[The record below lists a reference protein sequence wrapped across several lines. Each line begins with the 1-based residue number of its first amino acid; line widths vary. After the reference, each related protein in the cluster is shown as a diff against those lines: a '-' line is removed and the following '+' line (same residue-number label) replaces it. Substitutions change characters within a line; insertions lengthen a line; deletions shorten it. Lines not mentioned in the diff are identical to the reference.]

1 MRGKE
6 RGNAVM
12 GIKGRDITG
21 FLKRDFLLAFKSS
34 VILALLYLFCIPII
48 RGVKNLDSIQSAQ
61 CLEQSVSLIGI
72 ILFVP
77 VTRWE
82 HSLEIKELILSK
94 PWTYAKTVFIR
105 LLSAFF
111 LVSSMVSGFAFMMW
125 LNHCEFPFW
134 RFVSVE
140 ILLSCFLGISGL
152 FVSQICQNVV
162 VGYLWALGYFALC
175 KMDVLSEGDTLY
187 LFGLSESAESGGR
200 LWCFLSLSILFLF
213 SLLLL
218 IRIQKR

>member
-1 MRGKE
+1 
-6 RGNAVM
+6 M

-82 HSLEIKELILSK
+82 HSLGIKELIVSDFN
-94 PWTYAKTVFIR
+94 VF
-105 LLSAFF
+105 
-111 LVSSMVSGFAFMMW
+111 
-125 LNHCEFPFW
+125 
-134 RFVSVE
+134 SV
-140 ILLSCFLGISGL
+140 GL
-152 FVSQICQNVV
+152 P
-162 VGYLWALGYFALC
+162 
-175 KMDVLSEGDTLY
+175 
-187 LFGLSESAESGGR
+187 
-200 LWCFLSLSILFLF
+200 
-213 SLLLL
+213 LLLCTK
-218 IRIQKR
+218 KRGNFSIMEKQV

>member
-111 LVSSMVSGFAFMMW
+111 
-125 LNHCEFPFW
+125 
-134 RFVSVE
+134 
-140 ILLSCFLGISGL
+140 SCFLHG
-152 FVSQICQNVV
+152 
-162 VGYLWALGYFALC
+162 
-175 KMDVLSEGDTLY
+175 
-187 LFGLSESAESGGR
+187 
-200 LWCFLSLSILFLF
+200 
-213 SLLLL
+213 
-218 IRIQKR
+218 IRIRFHDVAEPL

>member
-82 HSLEIKELILSK
+82 HSLGIKELILSK

-134 RFVSVE
+134 RFVSVV

-152 FVSQICQNVV
+152 FV
-162 VGYLWALGYFALC
+162 
-175 KMDVLSEGDTLY
+175 
-187 LFGLSESAESGGR
+187 
-200 LWCFLSLSILFLF
+200 
-213 SLLLL
+213 
-218 IRIQKR
+218 